1 LTKPRALK
9 ESDVQKLIVDALRLA
24 GLTVL
29 HTSAYRQKGPSGVS
43 KGVPDL
49 LVAHPLLQGCFIG
62 IEVKK
67 PGAIKWSSEEQRLLY
82 ETGCTL
88 VAQSPG
94 DALRHVYG
102 FCEGESALANQFR
115 CKIGG
120 VLRGVDPTGIYTEGG
135 TDYGAQSF

>member
-1 LTKPRALK
+1 VKLTKPPALK

-29 HTSAYRQKGPSGVS
+29 HTSAFKQKGPSGVS

-49 LVAHPLLQGCFIG
+49 LVAHPLLNGCFIG
-62 IEVKK
+62 IEVKR
-67 PGAIKWSSEEQRLLY
+67 PGPIKWSSEEQRLLY

-94 DALRHVYG
+94 DALTHVR
-102 FCEGESALANQFR
+102 SAVCMVKEPDIYKKMGIIMRIDNVI
-115 CKIGG
+115 KPVG
-120 VLRGVDPTGIYTEGG
+120 V
-135 TDYGAQSF
+135 S